1 MIVTPTSPRVKN
13 RDPQP
18 PIGVIASLVGGFE
31 LVNKQLLLA
40 MFPLVLDVFFWVG
53 PQLTL
58 KPAIDA
64 FARQLATM
72 AAGAPTDSLLA
83 QTAVNWQQLSA
94 NSDSLNLFWAL
105 STAPLGLPSMMTWR
119 VSETGAAHW
128 LGVWGA
134 NSILLDLILFF
145 FLTVAGF
152 FLGALYFECIAQQT
166 RDGRISV
173 SDVLRH
179 IWLDWLNLIGLG
191 LAGLVVA
198 LVLGLPAISLAVLL
212 AMLNEVLGSA
222 ALALAFSLVFWV
234 LVFGVFSLHAI
245 TFGRRHLFAAIW
257 ESLRLVRANLAPT
270 TGLVATVLLL
280 YVGLGMVWTLAPTD
294 SWLNL
299 IGIAGHAVVSTALVS
314 ATFVYYQ
321 DRLRWWREQSNARAV
336 RLRA

>member
-1 MIVTPTSPRVKN
+1 MKN

-40 MFPLVLDVFFWVG
+40 VFPLLLDVFFWLG

-58 KPAIDA
+58 KPTIDA
-64 FARQLATM
+64 IARQLASM
-72 AAGAPTDSLLA
+72 AAGAPADSLLG
-83 QTAVNWQQLSA
+83 QTAANWQQLSIGA
-94 NSDSLNLFWAL
+94 DGMNLFWAL

-119 VSETGAAHW
+119 VGEAGAAHW
-128 LGVWGA
+128 LGVWGVD
-134 NSILLDLILFF
+134 SIGLNLILFLL
-145 FLTVAGF
+145 LTIAGF
-152 FLGALYFECIAQQT
+152 FLGAVYFECIAQQT

-173 SDVLRH
+173 SEMLRH
-179 IWLDWLNLIGLG
+179 VWLDWVNLIGLG
-191 LAGLVVA
+191 FAALIVA
-198 LVLGLPAISLAVLL
+198 VVLGLPAISLAVLL
-212 AMLNEVLGSA
+212 AMVNEVLGSA

-245 TFGRRHLFAAIW
+245 TVGRRHLFAAIW

-280 YVGLGMVWTLAPTD
+280 YVGLGMVWTLAPAD

-299 IGIAGHAVVSTALVS
+299 VGIAGHAVVSTALVS

-321 DRLRWWREQSNARAV
+321 DRLRWWREQANARAV